1 MANEVPGL
9 NIGDEAVV
17 KSYPTIRYFPAQH
30 DSRHSEALKA
40 GKAGVEF
47 KGGQSLESMVAWIEA
62 QEAEQ
67 AHMGHHPG
75 AEL

>member
-17 KSYPTIRYFPAQH
+17 KGYPTIRYFPAQH

-47 KGGQSLESMVAWIEA
+47 KGGQSLESMVAWVES